1 MDTEKNIV
9 VGVTGGIAA
18 YKAAELVRALK
29 KREAEVKVVM
39 TLAATR
45 FISPLTMETLSGHA
59 VAVTLFPPNK
69 KVGVRHISLAE
80 WASLIVVAPATAN
93 FLGKAASGIADDLL
107 STVVMA
113 AGGPVLF
120 APAMNDRMWTNPIVQ
135 NNVRTL
141 QDAGVHVVEP
151 EEGVLASGKIGVGRL
166 AGIERIVEAVECV
179 LDRSE
184 ALCGKKILITASR
197 TEEDVD
203 PVRFLTNRSTG
214 KMGYA
219 LARVAQR
226 RGAQVVLVSGPTHLS
241 PPENVEWVRVRT
253 AEEMRRAVIE
263 RFETCDA
270 LVMAAAV
277 ANFRPQVFS
286 DQKIKKGGKAWALK
300 LERTADILS
309 ELAPVKRDKVM
320 VGFAVETENP
330 ITHAREKLQ
339 KKNLDFIVINN
350 PLVEGAAFGTDTN
363 VVTMLDRKGGTEELP
378 KMSKHKV
385 AEKIMERVE
394 SLICNR
400 AS

>member
-39 TLAATR
+39 TEAATR

-141 QDAGVHVVEP
+141 QDAGVHVVKP

-394 SLICNR
+394 SLIGNR

>member
-39 TLAATR
+39 TEAATR

-253 AEEMRRAVIE
+253 AEQMRRAVIE

-394 SLICNR
+394 SLIGNR

>member
-39 TLAATR
+39 TEAATR

-286 DQKIKKGGKAWALK
+286 DQKIKKGGKEWALK

-330 ITHAREKLQ
+330 IAHAREKLQ

-394 SLICNR
+394 SLIGNR

>member
-39 TLAATR
+39 TEAATR

-203 PVRFLTNRSTG
+203 PVRFLTNRCTG

-253 AEEMRRAVIE
+253 AEQMRRAVIE

-394 SLICNR
+394 SLIGNR

>member
-39 TLAATR
+39 TEAATR

-93 FLGKAASGIADDLL
+93 FLGKTASGIADDLL

-253 AEEMRRAVIE
+253 AEQMRRAVIE

-394 SLICNR
+394 SLIGNR

>member
-18 YKAAELVRALK
+18 YKAAELVRALR

-39 TLAATR
+39 TEAATR

-93 FLGKAASGIADDLL
+93 FLGKTASGIADDLL

-253 AEEMRRAVIE
+253 AEQMRRAVIE

>member
-1 MDTEKNIV
+1 MDNEKKIV

-18 YKAAELVRALK
+18 YKAAELVRAL
-29 KREAEVKVVM
+29 RRRDAEVKVVM
-39 TLAATR
+39 TEAATR

-59 VAVTLFPPNK
+59 VAVQLFPPNK

-93 FLGKAASGIADDLL
+93 FLGKVGSGIADDLL
-107 STVVMA
+107 SAVVMA
-113 AGGPVLF
+113 ACGPVLF
-120 APAMNDRMWTNPIVQ
+120 APAMNDRMWTNPMVQ

-141 QDAGVHVVEP
+141 QDAGAHFVGP

-166 AGIERIVEAVECV
+166 VGIERIVEAAVDI
-179 LDRSE
+179 LHRSE
-184 ALCGKKILITASR
+184 ALSGKKILITASR
-197 TEEDVD
+197 TEEDMD

-219 LARVAQR
+219 LAQVAQR

-241 PPENVEWVRVRT
+241 PPWDVELVRVRT

-263 RFETCDA
+263 RFEQCDA

-277 ANFRPQVFS
+277 ADFRPKCFS
-286 DQKIKKGGKAWALK
+286 DQKIKKSGEAWALK

-309 ELAPVKRDKVM
+309 ELAPAKRDKVI
-320 VGFAVETENP
+320 VGFAVETENA
-330 ITHAREKLQ
+330 IAHAREKLQ
-339 KKNLDFIVINN
+339 KKNLDFIVLNN

-363 VVTMLDRKGGTEELP
+363 VVTILDSKGNVEKLP
-378 KMSKHKV
+378 KMSKREV
-385 AEKIMERVE
+385 AEKVMEKVAL
-394 SLICNR
+394 LIVN
-400 AS
+400 

>member
-39 TLAATR
+39 TEAATR

-93 FLGKAASGIADDLL
+93 FLGKTASGIADDLL

>member
-39 TLAATR
+39 TEAATR

-253 AEEMRRAVIE
+253 AEQMRRAVIE

>member
-39 TLAATR
+39 TEAATR

-253 AEEMRRAVIE
+253 AEQMRRAVIE

-286 DQKIKKGGKAWALK
+286 DQKIKKGGKEWALK

>member
-1 MDTEKNIV
+1 MDNEKNIV

-18 YKAAELVRALK
+18 YKAAELVRAL
-29 KREAEVKVVM
+29 RRRDAEVKVVM
-39 TLAATR
+39 TEAATR
-45 FISPLTMETLSGHA
+45 FITPLTMETLSGHT

-93 FLGKAASGIADDLL
+93 FLGKVASGIADDLL

-120 APAMNDRMWTNPIVQ
+120 APAMNDRMWTNPMVQ
-135 NNVRTL
+135 NNVRML
-141 QDAGVHVVEP
+141 CDAGVHFVGP

-166 AGIERIVEAVECV
+166 AGIERIVEAVEDI

-184 ALCGKKILITASR
+184 ALRGKKILITASR

-219 LARVAQR
+219 LAQVAQR

-241 PPENVEWVRVRT
+241 PPENVELVRVRT
-253 AEEMRRAVIE
+253 AEQMRRAVIE
-263 RFETCDA
+263 RFKKCDA

-277 ANFRPQVFS
+277 ADFRPETFS
-286 DQKIKKGGKAWALK
+286 EKKIKKGGKAWALK

-309 ELAPVKRDKVM
+309 QIASEKGNRVV

-330 ITHAREKLQ
+330 IANAREKLQ
-339 KKNLDFIVINN
+339 KKSLDFIVINN

-363 VVTMLDRKGGTEELP
+363 VVTIIDREGGTEELS
-378 KMSKHKV
+378 KMSKVKV
-385 AEKIMERVE
+385 AEKIMEKIAL
-394 SLICNR
+394 LIVN
-400 AS
+400 

>member
-39 TLAATR
+39 TEAATR

>member
-39 TLAATR
+39 TEAATR

-286 DQKIKKGGKAWALK
+286 DQKIKKG
-300 LERTADILS
+300 
-309 ELAPVKRDKVM
+309 
-320 VGFAVETENP
+320 
-330 ITHAREKLQ
+330 
-339 KKNLDFIVINN
+339 
-350 PLVEGAAFGTDTN
+350 
-363 VVTMLDRKGGTEELP
+363 
-378 KMSKHKV
+378 
-385 AEKIMERVE
+385 
-394 SLICNR
+394 
-400 AS
+400 

>member
-18 YKAAELVRALK
+18 YKAAELVRALR

-39 TLAATR
+39 TEAATR

-363 VVTMLDRKGGTEELP
+363 VVTMLDRKGGNEELP